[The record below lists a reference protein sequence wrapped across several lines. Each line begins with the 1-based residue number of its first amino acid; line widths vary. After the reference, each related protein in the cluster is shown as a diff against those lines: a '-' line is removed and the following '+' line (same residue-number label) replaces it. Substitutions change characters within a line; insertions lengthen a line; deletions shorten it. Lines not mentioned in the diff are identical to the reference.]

1 MTDGMEIKAEMLEG
15 GLFRQSR
22 YQVRQGHL
30 FDKETINCVRDEGSP
45 LGAGLQ
51 EQASNHLK
59 LLWLRARV
67 VSVKEKSWLRI
78 MAGEDQGDEQQ
89 RTTYEASKR

>member
-1 MTDGMEIKAEMLEG
+1 VLYSVKSFFLDLSQESAW

-22 YQVRQGHL
+22 YVVRQEHL
-30 FDKETINCVRDEGSP
+30 FDIEATCNCAKDEGRP

-59 LLWLRARV
+59 LLWSRARV
-67 VSVKEKSWLRI
+67 VSVKEKS
-78 MAGEDQGDEQQ
+78 
-89 RTTYEASKR
+89 

>member
-1 MTDGMEIKAEMLEG
+1 M
-15 GLFRQSR
+15 RQE
-22 YQVRQGHL
+22 HL
-30 FDKETINCVRDEGSP
+30 FDIEATCNCARDEGRP

-59 LLWLRARV
+59 LLWSRARV

-78 MAGEDQGDEQQ
+78 MAGGNQGDEQQ
-89 RTTYEASKR
+89 RTTDEASKR

>member
-1 MTDGMEIKAEMLEG
+1 
-15 GLFRQSR
+15 
-22 YQVRQGHL
+22 L
-30 FDKETINCVRDEGSP
+30 FDIEATCNCTKDEERP

-59 LLWLRARV
+59 LLWSRARV

-78 MAGEDQGDEQQ
+78 MAGGDQGDE
-89 RTTYEASKR
+89 